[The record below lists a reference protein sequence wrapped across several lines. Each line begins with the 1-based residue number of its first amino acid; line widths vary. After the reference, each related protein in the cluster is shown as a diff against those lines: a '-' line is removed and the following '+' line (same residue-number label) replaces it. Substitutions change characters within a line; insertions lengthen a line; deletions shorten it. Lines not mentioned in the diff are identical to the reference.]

1 MVRRIEAAIVPIVVL
16 SAIAIACARQ
26 LVSRAM
32 PKNHFSRDLFKFLRE
47 LKNNNN
53 REWFAKNKPRFETSV
68 RDPFLRFISDFAPM
82 VHGISPRF
90 VADPKPSGGSLFR
103 IYRDIRFSKDKS
115 PYKTH
120 VAANFPHL
128 GARRDVSAAG
138 FYLHLEPDRSF
149 AAAGVWHPDPVTLAR
164 IRTGIVQR
172 SKEWQ
177 AIRRSKL
184 EVHGD
189 SLTRPPKGF
198 DPDHPFVEDLKL
210 KDFITSDTYTEE
222 EVCDPKFIME
232 FANTCRKMSPLVRF
246 VTTSLGL
253 EW

>member
-1 MVRRIEAAIVPIVVL
+1 
-16 SAIAIACARQ
+16 
-26 LVSRAM
+26 M
-32 PKNHFSRDLFKFLRE
+32 PESHFSKDLFRFLKE
-47 LKNNNN
+47 LKTNNN
-53 REWFAKNKPRFETSV
+53 REWFGKNKQRFETSV
-68 RDPFLRFISDFAPM
+68 RDPFLRFITDFAPM
-82 VHGISPRF
+82 LHGISPRF

-120 VAANFPHL
+120 VAANFPHH

-138 FYLHLEPDRSF
+138 FYLHLEPGGSF

-164 IRTGIVQR
+164 IRRGIVER

-177 AIRRSKL
+177 AIRRSNL

-198 DPDHPFVEDLKL
+198 DPDHPLVEDLKL
-210 KDFITSDTYTEE
+210 KDFISSVRYTDK
-222 EVCDPKFIME
+222 EVCDPKFILE
-232 FANTCRKMSPLVRF
+232 FANSCRKMSPLVRF
-246 VTTSLGL
+246 VTTSLEL